1 MVDRLVSGGQTGADR
16 AALDVAL
23 ELGLAT
29 GGWVPRGRRA
39 EDGVIPERY
48 AGLAETASAAY
59 DQRTEYNVRDSDA
72 TLVLAYGPPTGG
84 TARTVEL
91 ARSMGR
97 PLLVLDL
104 ERRPADG
111 SILAVREWLDA
122 VGPRVLNVAGPRQSR
137 EPRIAAATTTI
148 LRGALRP
155 GAAASCLLKG
165 LDPESVLHGDRD

>member
-16 AALDVAL
+16 AALDVAA

-48 AGLAETASAAY
+48 AGLVETESAAY
-59 DQRTEYNVRDSDA
+59 EERTERNVRDSDA

-84 TARTVEL
+84 TAWTVEI
-91 ARSMGR
+91 ARSLGR

-104 ERRPADG
+104 ERRPVG
-111 SILAVREWLDA
+111 ESILAVRGWLDA

-137 EPRIAAATTTI
+137 EPRIAAATATI
-148 LRGALRP
+148 LRGGLQP
-155 GAAASCLLKG
+155 AAAAAAQAS
-165 LDPESVLHGDRD
+165 LDAGSGG